1 MSVECPIKLYPYE
14 VVLLWRMG
22 GGGGVIVEHGQH
34 NQSEYGTHLHTG
46 PAPTTAR
53 SSYDAIGFLTWNVV
67 SIRAL
72 CPRYSLSFVDL
83 LSLSMATLTYNFPC
97 FVCIKSKSISL
108 LTSLKGNNEIFTT

>member
-1 MSVECPIKLYPYE
+1 MLTFEGVWNVQSNCP
-14 VVLLWRMG
+14 RMKCYCEEWV
-22 GGGGVIVEHGQH
+22 GGGVIVEHGQH

-67 SIRAL
+67 SIRIRATDSFTL

-83 LSLSMATLTYNFPC
+83 LSLSMGTLTYNFPC
-97 FVCIKSKSISL
+97 CVCIKSKSI
-108 LTSLKGNNEIFTT
+108 